1 MRRWDEVWRRF
12 VSVVQ
17 SGLASMATD
26 TAEEMLAT
34 RGVSHFDNI
43 FPSFFSST
51 HVCTSHV
58 FCCRD
63 IVAQQALLDCCLC
76 FFSYSLFAMILAMR
90 WY

>member
-43 FPSFFSST
+43 FHHFFRQPT
-51 HVCTSHV
+51 Y
-58 FCCRD
+58 
-63 IVAQQALLDCCLC
+63 A
-76 FFSYSLFAMILAMR
+76 LAMFFAAGIS
-90 WY
+90 